1 MGTVTAEDM
10 QAAQAVTLAALAA
23 WLILPRVYPPAR
35 AWRGAILV
43 VYLVLAAALVA
54 RAMLR

>member
-23 WLILPRVYPPAR
+23 WLILPRVFPPAR
-35 AWRGAILV
+35 AWRGAIIV
-43 VYLVLAAALVA
+43 IYLVIAAVLVA
-54 RAMLR
+54 RAMMR